1 LFLKNKSIRK
11 EWSSKILI
19 EEEILSE
26 SDDKVS
32 NKSGDK

>member
-1 LFLKNKSIRK
+1 MFLKNKSIRK
-11 EWSSKILI
+11 EWSSKKLI
-19 EEEILSE
+19 EEEISSE